1 MKIDDALE
9 TITRFFNDLIG
20 GVIPGLVLLC
30 GLIIMHVG
38 PREDITALLLK
49 FDGTSVAFLVALVYA
64 VGHVLLAIHSN
75 IVQWLL
81 QKICLLRK
89 DQITYLGKNKSYLIF
104 QMLVSKKFGALGL
117 DQANTVVSS
126 DWKYHDL
133 RSLAL
138 SMSSEASSLG
148 RRFMFISLLCNGV
161 GTALLIMLF
170 DFVASSLFA
179 PQFLVAYNHALP
191 AVLQVVLLMVAAY
204 SVYKQGDVFYTR
216 ALSTP
221 FPVAV
226 SQFLIK

>member
-30 GLIIMHVG
+30 GLLVMHVG
-38 PREDITALLLK
+38 PREEIITLASK
-49 FDGTSVAFLVALVYA
+49 TDGTSVALFVALIYA
-64 VGHVLLAIHSN
+64 VGHVLLAIHLN
-75 IVQWLL
+75 IVQWLF
-81 QKICLLRK
+81 QKIDLLK
-89 DQITYLGKNKSYLIF
+89 LDQISDLEKKKSYLIF
-104 QMLVSKKFGALGL
+104 QMLVANKIDSLGL
-117 DQANTVVSS
+117 DKANPALSS
-126 DWKYHDL
+126 SWKYHDL

-161 GTALLIMLF
+161 GTALLIMLL

-179 PQFLVAYNHALP
+179 PQFLFAYNHALP
-191 AVLQVVLLMVAAY
+191 AVLQVALLMIGAY
-204 SVYKQGDVFYTR
+204 SVYKQGNVFYAR